1 MKPADM
7 KILKQ
12 VAEYKKNL
20 LEDIS
25 SDGTLMLFYQTSNP
39 MRTYTLPLEGSPG
52 NANQPPVSDV
62 SDDVLRVVERESGRE
77 LKRIKVEFFPEDVQF
92 IPGTQLVFYKEPT
105 KSGSKLEWRF
115 KIWNI
120 PKGEAKS
127 CSDDDA
133 IHSSYITF
141 LNNQLALFAG
151 WQESNKEE
159 PLITLT
165 LPNCKR
171 RIIGPANPSDAK
183 ARIWGGMGFSL
194 SSDRHQVAYG
204 TADKVVIRNAATLNT
219 VKEIKPP
226 SGLIFGGLPIYT
238 PDGKFLLVVASN
250 TIYDK
255 PETRRY
261 LLFYDT
267 TTFRIWRQ
275 LDITRWSPP
284 DLRLDVAVNSNVV
297 GTAMAVSADSRL
309 LAVGYT
315 KEEQKFSSTTEQ
327 AQVVLYDL
335 TTGEE
340 VARASHPS
348 RKHNPNDPFPAKVT
362 RLTFTPDGKYLLSS
376 SYDTLLWEILSK
388 GGS

>member
-1 MKPADM
+1 MEVVMIIRTVLVTSLFLAAVAVAPRYGSQPLSPRRRLVKPAEM
-7 KILKQ
+7 KTLKL

-219 VKEIKPP
+219 VKEIKPS

-297 GTAMAVSADSRL
+297 GTAMAVSA
-309 LAVGYT
+309 
-315 KEEQKFSSTTEQ
+315 
-327 AQVVLYDL
+327 
-335 TTGEE
+335 
-340 VARASHPS
+340 
-348 RKHNPNDPFPAKVT
+348 
-362 RLTFTPDGKYLLSS
+362 
-376 SYDTLLWEILSK
+376 
-388 GGS
+388 